1 LPRDDDSAGAGEW
14 QKIAGSGAAAVSGSA
29 APASPVTSNE
39 PSVEKHRRKM
49 PRRSRCTV
57 AERSPPSK
65 SRRGAAR
72 NQLRLAAFFVLASAS
87 LFACGSL
94 LGIDS
99 PRILSRGADGGEA
112 GANHE
117 GGAAGESP
125 AGGVAG
131 TASGRGGTHAS
142 GSGGA
147 SGSGAGHGGSAGD
160 AGANAGGA
168 AGEPPDP
175 GPTLGA
181 ACDNNVEYS
190 CTTANPNITLACDSG
205 TWILNSICRRDE
217 RCNAASAEGV
227 ECEKVDPLCAA
238 STKAVCAS
246 NSSVTDCGVS
256 QFQPPSRICPYGCQA
271 GRCLPGTG
279 DELIVHTD
287 DDNQSGGPRW
297 DEIRIPVCFL
307 ESDANAPLPA
317 RIRSEAERTWG
328 RYLNVEFTGWGE
340 CSSATVAGV
349 VIEFLEGCELRL
361 GGKPPNGFL
370 GREEQSRVG
379 ICSSYQNAAR
389 VLEHMERNQPLLRFV
404 ARHQFG
410 HVLGLSEWE
419 RPSTDTDTVMVRALE
434 KSNAARLEL
443 THNDLDFFAF
453 RYGHKPSGTL
463 VTTSG
468 LCLTP
473 VDSAI
478 RPAPCSQSG
487 SGRFLFESGEVRSL
501 LAGAPGCLT
510 LSGGDSVGLGPCGTA
525 SSALR
530 MARARWSTPDR
541 CVAPDFPGPGSAIAT
556 RACAPVGD
564 LSQAWFFEIVD
575 KDQEKLSARLRFSA
589 TGDCLSVTG
598 VRAMSYDAPVLERC
612 SETIL
617 ARHVFY
623 LWSDGQI
630 SFGEM
635 MGPTCLHWEPPD
647 STLYFGTCNDDTYW
661 LSGALETPD
670 GLALAIAPSDPNA
683 ELLAVSLGS
692 NELPNDEQIFDFAF

>member
-1 LPRDDDSAGAGEW
+1 
-14 QKIAGSGAAAVSGSA
+14 
-29 APASPVTSNE
+29 
-39 PSVEKHRRKM
+39 M
-49 PRRSRCTV
+49 
-57 AERSPPSK
+57 
-65 SRRGAAR
+65 
-72 NQLRLAAFFVLASAS
+72 LASAS

-117 GGAAGESP
+117 GGVAGESP

-147 SGSGAGHGGSAGD
+147 SGSGAGLSGSAGD

-175 GPTLGA
+175 GPTPGE
-181 ACDNNVEYS
+181 ACDDHGQFS

-205 TWILNSICRRDE
+205 TWIVDGICRRDQ
-217 RCNAASAEGV
+217 RCNVANAD
-227 ECEKVDPLCAA
+227 CERVDPLCAA

-256 QFQPPSRICPYGCQA
+256 QFQPPSRICPYGCQT

-297 DEIRIPVCFL
+297 GEIPIRVCFL
-307 ESDANAPLPA
+307 ESDTDTLPA
-317 RIRSEAERTWG
+317 WIRSEAERTWG

-340 CSSATVAGV
+340 CSNATVSGV
-349 VIEFLEGCELRL
+349 VIEFLEDCELGL
-361 GGKPPNGFL
+361 GGKPPNGFP
-370 GREEQSRVG
+370 GNFTSNQGQSRVG
-379 ICSSYQNAAR
+379 ICSSYFNAAR
-389 VLEHMERNQPLLRFV
+389 VLEHMKKNEPLLRFV
-404 ARHQFG
+404 VRHQFG

-419 RPSTDTDTVMVRALE
+419 RPSTDTVMVRALE

-473 VDSAI
+473 LDSTI

-487 SGRFLFESGEVRSL
+487 SGRFLFASGEVRSL
-501 LAGAPGCLT
+501 LNEAPGCLT
-510 LSGGDSVGLGPCGTA
+510 LVGDTVGLAPCGTA

-564 LSQAWFFEIVD
+564 LSQAWFFEIVAT
-575 KDQEKLSARLRFSA
+575 DQEKLSARLRFSA
-589 TGDCLSVTG
+589 TGDCLSVPG
-598 VRAMSYDAPVLERC
+598 VIATVADAPVLETC
-612 SETIL
+612 GQTVLS
-617 ARHVFY
+617 RHVFY
-623 LWSDGQI
+623 LWSNGQI
-630 SFGEM
+630 SFGLMEGGAPACLLWNSPDGTLHF
-635 MGPTCLHWEPPD
+635 GP
-647 STLYFGTCNDDTYW
+647 CNNDTYW

-670 GLALAIAPSDPNA
+670 GLALAIDPSDPNA
-683 ELLAVSLGS
+683 ELRADALGS